1 MSREKFEAKVG
12 VKMKKAFLISC
23 GSLSLGLGVIGII
36 LPLLPTTPFLLLA
49 AACYAKS
56 SESLYHWLL
65 ENKYF
70 GSYIKNYRAGK
81 GIPLKVKIT
90 AVSVLWLSLSFTIYF
105 IIPLV
110 AVKILLALIGSY
122 ITWFILKQKTFKKHA
137 V

>member
-1 MSREKFEAKVG
+1 
-12 VKMKKAFLISC
+12 MKKALLISC
-23 GSLSLGLGVIGII
+23 GSLSLGLGIIGII
-36 LPLLPTTPFLLLA
+36 LPLLPTTPFLLLS

-56 SESLYHWLL
+56 SEKLYNWLL

-105 IIPLV
+105 VIPLV
-110 AVKILLALIGSY
+110 AVKILLAMIGSY
-122 ITWFILKQKTFKKHA
+122 FTWFILKQKTLKEHA
-137 V
+137 F